1 MSPDTPKPGSSA
13 DDAAEALPLHE
24 SLSAELPDL
33 TESMRLVQQAQA
45 GSREALEHLL
55 ERYHE
60 RITRIVR
67 VRLSQKLR
75 RFMESGDI
83 VQETLRK
90 AAANVGELELRS
102 QAAIMQWL
110 SRIAENQML
119 DMHRR
124 LTAAKRDRGREVPL
138 GDGPDDPSS
147 GQPAADQLRPD
158 EIAEKHE
165 LARLVDECVAE
176 LPDDDREVITLRTY
190 CGGSWEW
197 VTAQMGRESSEA
209 VRQLH
214 RRATIKL
221 GRLLQ
226 KRMHGS

>member
-1 MSPDTPKPGSSA
+1 MSSIPPDAPDG
-13 DDAAEALPLHE
+13 AERALHE
-24 SLSAELPDL
+24 SLDPARLPDL
-33 TESMRLVQQAQA
+33 TESMQLVQQAQA
-45 GSREALEHLL
+45 GSREALERLL
-55 ERYHE
+55 ERYQD
-60 RITRIVR
+60 RVLRIVR
-67 VRLSQKLR
+67 VRLSTKLR
-75 RFMESGDI
+75 RFMESTDI

-90 AAANVGELELRS
+90 AAANLGELELRS
-102 QAAIMQWL
+102 QAAILQWL

-147 GQPAADQLRPD
+147 GQPAADQLPPD
-158 EIAEKHE
+158 EIAASRE
-165 LARLVDECVAE
+165 LAQLVDECVAA

-197 VTAQMGRESSEA
+197 VTAQMGRESPEA

-214 RRATIKL
+214 RRATV
-221 GRLLQ
+221 RLARRLQ
-226 KRMHGS
+226 ERMKKR